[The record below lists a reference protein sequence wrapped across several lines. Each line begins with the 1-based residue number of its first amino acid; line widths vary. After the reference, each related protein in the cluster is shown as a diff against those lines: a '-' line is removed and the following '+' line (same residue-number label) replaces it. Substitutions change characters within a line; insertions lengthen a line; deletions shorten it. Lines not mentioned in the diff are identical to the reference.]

1 MELRRLRHFVVLA
14 EELHYGRAA
23 ERLSMTQPPLSLS
36 IQALEDELGV
46 KLFERTRRS
55 VALTHAGQTFLAE
68 ARAILERAANAVE
81 LARAADRGEVGR
93 LAVGF
98 MASSAYTLLPWVLK
112 DFRARFPEVR
122 LDLRELTLPQQ
133 AEAFRRGEIDVSLL
147 RPPVT
152 DPNLQSEIVLDE
164 SLIVAL
170 PAGHRLAGQQRIS
183 IKSLADEDFVMFP
196 RWQGLVLHDLIVRF
210 CLSHGVTLRIAQEAS
225 QTHAVLGLVSAG
237 IGIAL
242 VPASSARMGL
252 VNVVYRR
259 LRERTPP
266 VQTAVAWRRGDRSPV
281 VAAFLKTVHHGARLM
296 AAAQGEGAK
305 AAGSAATR
313 APRRRTAAR

>member
-14 EELHYGRAA
+14 EELHFGRAA
-23 ERLSMTQPPLSLS
+23 ARLAMTQPPLSLS

-46 KLFERTRRS
+46 KLFERTRRA

-68 ARAILERAANAVE
+68 ARTVLERAANAVE
-81 LARAADRGEVGR
+81 LVRAADRGEVGW
-93 LAVGF
+93 LTVGF

-112 DFRARFPEVR
+112 DFRKRFPEVR

-133 AEAFRRGEIDVSLL
+133 AEAFRRGEIDVGVL

-152 DPNLQSEIVLDE
+152 DPALQSEIVLDE

-170 PAGHRLAGQQRIS
+170 PAEHRLAGQQRIS
-183 IKSLADEDFVMFP
+183 IKTLAEEAFVMFP

-210 CLSHGVTLRIAQEAS
+210 CLAHGVTPRIAQEAS

-242 VPASSARMGL
+242 VPYSSQRMGL
-252 VNVVYRR
+252 PNVVYRR
-259 LRERTPP
+259 LKEPTPP
-266 VQTAVAWRRGDRSPV
+266 VYTAVAWRRNDASPV
-281 VAAFLKTVHHGARLM
+281 VAAFLNTVRLGAKQM
-296 AAAQGEGAK
+296 AEGKGNGVRAGAK
-305 AAGSAATR
+305 A
-313 APRRRTAAR
+313 RRNVEAER